1 VNWASIFSGG
11 VDKIVD
17 SVANGIDELFTSD
30 EERLKAKNMLEQIKA
45 NARLED
51 KKIEQEFEREITKRW
66 TSDNEHLITRLVRPL
81 SFAGVLSLL
90 GIVVL
95 ADGNVGGFTV
105 SPAYIPVI
113 ESLAITM
120 TLAYFGSRGAEKI
133 SKSMKK

>member
-1 VNWASIFSGG
+1 MNWASIFSGG

-90 GIVVL
+90 GIIIL

-105 SPAYIPVI
+105 APAYIPVI

-120 TLAYFGSRGAEKI
+120 TLAYFGSRGAEKV
-133 SKSMKK
+133 SKHMKK